1 MGSWE
6 VRFLSVRPLSSKIPA
21 SERTRLQWI
30 VAAPSSTEAW
40 RSLTAASTTT
50 LPGKKALT
58 VHVEGKTI
66 FVDGSITKNPAEWD
80 RVVIVEGNA
89 TFRYCC
95 VAENRA
101 DHEEG
106 GIFVKALTNL
116 GDCQLESKAI
126 DGRERSRKCEGRRH
140 FQQLSPCE
148 QKSESL
154 SMPTGRPS

>member
-1 MGSWE
+1 MG
-6 VRFLSVRPLSSKIPA
+6 PLSSKTA
-21 SERTRLQWI
+21 VSGRTRLQWI
-30 VAAPSSTEAW
+30 TAVPSSTNTW
-40 RSLTAASTTT
+40 RSLTAASATT

-80 RVVIVEGNA
+80 RVVIVEGNV

-106 GIFVKALTNL
+106 GIFVKGLTNL
-116 GDCQLESKAI
+116 GDCQLESNAI
-126 DGRERSRKCEGRRH
+126 DGRERSRKSEGRRH

-148 QKSESL
+148 QQGESL
-154 SMPTGRPS
+154 FMPTTGRSS